1 MPAGQ
6 GDTTVTEP
14 RSPDQRLADAFQA
27 LEDASGAGVSE
38 DLRDRIWLA
47 VSGVLP
53 PEERHALVERM
64 ATDPAC
70 AEAWRVAHE
79 LWLASQGRARDA
91 AGDSTG
97 PSPRRWTS
105 AWLGAAAVLL
115 VGTTIG
121 LITLRDERE
130 GDEFRSSPGY
140 AVESRVADDATLPRE
155 AFLLRWAPG
164 PEGSRYQIR
173 VTTDDLTVLAAA
185 ADLGVPEFLVAAP
198 LLSRLPAGAAVLW
211 QVDAYLPDGQRVTSR
226 TFVTHV
232 R

>member
-27 LEDASGAGVSE
+27 IEDPSDAGVPE
-38 DLRDRIWLA
+38 DLRERIWLA

-53 PEERHALVERM
+53 PEERRALVERM

-79 LWLASQGRARDA
+79 LWRASQGRASDA
-91 AGDSTG
+91 ADSMG
-97 PSPRRWTS
+97 PRPRRWTS

-121 LITLRDERE
+121 LITLRDQRA

-140 AVESRVADDATLPRE
+140 AVESRLPDDATLPRE

-164 PEGSRYQIR
+164 PDGSRYQVR
-173 VTTDDLTVLAAA
+173 VTTDDLTVLATA

-198 LLSRLPAGAAVLW
+198 LLSGLPPGATVLW
-211 QVDAYLPDGQRVTSR
+211 QVDAYLPDGERVTSR
-226 TFVTHV
+226 TFVTRV